1 MEFIFGVVIGILCS
15 ILFVIIV
22 KDIANVANRKLDN
35 SHNPVEEYEYNTTL
49 AEQVNHPAHYKK
61 DGKEC
66 IELMRETYGDDA
78 VYNFCICNAFKYKSR
93 AGYKAG
99 NSMEQDLAKALWY
112 KNYADKLMDG
122 TI

>member
-1 MEFIFGVVIGILCS
+1 MEFIFGVVIGVAFS
-15 ILFVIIV
+15 ILFSIIS
-22 KDIANVANRKLDN
+22 KDIANEVNKKFNN
-35 SHNPVEEYEYNTTL
+35 SHHPVEEYAHTSAT
-49 AEQVNHPAHYKK
+49 EQVNHPAHYKK

-66 IELMRETYGDDA
+66 IELMREEYGDDA
-78 VYNFCICNAFKYKSR
+78 VYNFCICNAFKYKFR